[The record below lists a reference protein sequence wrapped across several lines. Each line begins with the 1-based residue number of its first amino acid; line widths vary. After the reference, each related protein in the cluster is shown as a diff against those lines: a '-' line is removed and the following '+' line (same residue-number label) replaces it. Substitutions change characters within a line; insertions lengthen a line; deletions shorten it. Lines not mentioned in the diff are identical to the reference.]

1 MPRRYTLL
9 AGLLVG
15 AVIACSAE
23 PLEPSSQALAGRWRR
38 GPEPQSPTGQLLKT
52 VDFTEDGHYTV
63 TTEFRG
69 VYPQLSAEAVGSTTS
84 TYGSYVLTGDV
95 LRFAQDSVRTWDY
108 LTGTSFYA
116 GSGGIYFEGPP
127 TDPIVELTPPRLTLR
142 YSVNP
147 GGGYVPATE
156 TFDRDR

>member
-1 MPRRYTLL
+1 MPRRNTLL
-9 AGLLVG
+9 AALLVG
-15 AVIACSAE
+15 AVVACSAE
-23 PLEPSSQALAGRWRR
+23 LLEPTSQALAGRWRR
-38 GPEPQSPTGQLLKT
+38 GPEPQSPAGQFLKT

-95 LRFAQDSVRTWDY
+95 LRFPQDSVRTWDD
-108 LTGTSFYA
+108 LTGTSFHA
-116 GSGGIYFEGPP
+116 GSGGIYFDEGPP
-127 TDPIVELTPPRLTLR
+127 TDPIVELTPTRLTLR

-147 GGGYVPATE
+147 GDGYVPVTE
-156 TFDRDR
+156 TFDR